1 MKSKKIQRLLVLL
14 LVIVLC
20 VGMSG
25 CKRRNKS
32 DREDKETTESN
43 DVKGDDDS
51 KDDKD
56 DDKKTSDDEDDG
68 NKSFGTDDDNIDK
81 DIDKDKNTDDDNKPV
96 DTGKDDNTGKDD
108 DVNKPSE
115 NDDDNGNIEEKEI
128 PKIKS
133 RIYTTYYSNSE
144 EKMIYNYDEYGLLT
158 EMINNNGE
166 KAVVGYTFDT
176 HNYPAMLSV
185 EADDEKYV
193 FGITNVYDGD
203 ELTEVLL
210 TSVTVGDEFLDLSE
224 AVEQDQI
231 DVSDFSSSFFD
242 NILRYYNLKNITF
255 KCPYNGDEIR
265 FVDNVQVYMK
275 SSYSDMIIENEA
287 IPNVDGS
294 QDNITTYWNVV
305 DGKTVLSQRYVMT
318 TDDKKRL
325 IKIFEE
331 SKDPEVSVTLYIGYS
346 EKSFDAETNEYCEE
360 GRVIK
365 WESSNPGEN
374 GGTGISN
381 MDTYLDKV
389 IFKNFYSGED
399 QTKLIRQVRDTG
411 EPYITY
417 YSESGKTIRNEQY
430 YDGRIL
436 LSYDYE
442 YWE

>member
-1 MKSKKIQRLLVLL
+1 MKSKKIQRFLVLL

-25 CKRRNKS
+25 CKRRNRS
-32 DREDKETTESN
+32 DKEDKETTES
-43 DVKGDDDS
+43 DAVKEDDDS
-51 KDDKD
+51 KDDKDGKD

-68 NKSFGTDDDNIDK
+68 NKSFVTDDDNGK
-81 DIDKDKNTDDDNKPV
+81 DVDKDKNT
-96 DTGKDDNTGKDD
+96 
-108 DVNKPSE
+108 
-115 NDDDNGNIEEKEI
+115 EEKEI

-133 RIYTTYYSNSE
+133 RINTTYYSNSE

-158 EMINNNGE
+158 EMINNKGE
-166 KAVVGYTFDT
+166 KAAIRYTFDT
-176 HNYPAMLSV
+176 HNYPTVFSL

-193 FGITNVYDGD
+193 FGLTNVYDGD

-231 DVSDFSSSFFD
+231 EVTDITGNFFE
-242 NILRYYNLKNITF
+242 NIFRYYNLKNLTF
-255 KCPYNGDEIR
+255 RCPYNGDEIR

-275 SSYSDMIIENEA
+275 TTLTDRVIENEI

-294 QDNITTYWNVV
+294 QDSITTYRNVV
-305 DGKTVLSQRYVMT
+305 DGKAVLSHRYVMT

-325 IKIFEE
+325 TKIFEE
-331 SKDPEVSVTLYIGYS
+331 TKDPEVSVTLHIGYS
-346 EKSFDAETNEYCEE
+346 EKSIDAKTNEYCEE

-374 GGTGISN
+374 GGTGISY

-389 IFKNFYSGED
+389 VFKNFYSGDD

-411 EPYITY
+411 ESYITY

-430 YDGRIL
+430 YDGKIL
-436 LSYDYE
+436 FSNDYE